1 LSNPCHE
8 RLRAGRP
15 TAPKTGSWLRCKAT
29 TTGAVERTVYV
40 DSTGVRAHQPT
51 AEAREGGAAVAGSAP
66 GGVPQGRCPG
76 EALSRSVGGW
86 TTTLRLAAD
95 RAYCHRSTCAG
106 LRRRGLRHTPPERA
120 DRNAWRAR
128 QGARGGQSPAFERK
142 VYRRIPPAL
151 HTAFHL
157 SVHER

>member
-1 LSNPCHE
+1 
-8 RLRAGRP
+8 
-15 TAPKTGSWLRCKAT
+15 
-29 TTGAVERTVYV
+29 VYV